1 MVTTQSES
9 LVTRIVEKSIQALV
23 DDFSINL
30 ESAFEFIYKSH
41 VFENLNNPESDLRSK
56 SFDYVYELIKR
67 EYLSKS

>member
-30 ESAFEFIYKSH
+30 ESAFEFIYNSH
-41 VFENLNNPESDLRSK
+41 VFEILNNPGSDLRSK

>member
-1 MVTTQSES
+1 MITTQSES

-41 VFENLNNPESDLRSK
+41 VFEFLNNPESDLRSK

>member
-41 VFENLNNPESDLRSK
+41 VFEILNNPESDLRSK